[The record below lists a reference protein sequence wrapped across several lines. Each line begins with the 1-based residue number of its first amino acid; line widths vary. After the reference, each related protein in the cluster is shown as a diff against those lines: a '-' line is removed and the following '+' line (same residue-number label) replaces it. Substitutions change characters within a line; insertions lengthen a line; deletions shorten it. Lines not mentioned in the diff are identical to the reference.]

1 MEIPYHYKGF
11 AGLAGPIT
19 GCSQRGAEL
28 IARYTRE
35 EMGRVWSDANRFA
48 RWLDVV
54 LAATDTLA
62 EAGQAPKEAA
72 ATIRA
77 RGNIDVARILELE
90 SKGKHDVIA
99 FTMAVGES
107 IGDPVA
113 ARWLHYGLTSND
125 VVDTAQALLVRDASK
140 LIERALVIFGEV
152 LDLRAHEFRYTP
164 QIGRTHGIHAEP
176 ITFGLKIAN
185 WFAENQRNIA
195 RFRDAAAQ
203 MAVGKISGAVGNASH
218 LGPEMEERICKRL
231 GLKVAPV
238 ASQVIQRDR
247 HAHYLSSL
255 ALIAATLEK
264 IALEIRHLQRT
275 EVREAEEPF
284 SGEQRGSSAMPH
296 KRNPVTCEQIC
307 GLARL
312 VRSNMLAAFEN
323 VALWHERDI
332 SHSSVER
339 IILPDSTILVD
350 YMLSKMTAILGQM
363 RVFPERMMR
372 NLESTHGLVYSGQLL
387 QDLVEKGMP
396 RDDAYKAV
404 QENAMAAWESETSFR
419 ERVAADA
426 RITKYLDAKALAHT
440 FDLQRQLRYVDAIFD
455 RVFGAHPAGEK
466 SVAGSAGKH

>member
-1 MEIPYHYKGF
+1 
-11 AGLAGPIT
+11 
-19 GCSQRGAEL
+19 
-28 IARYTRE
+28 
-35 EMGRVWSDANRFA
+35 MGQVWSDTNRFQK
-48 RWLDVV
+48 WLDVE
-54 LAATDTLA
+54 LAATETLA
-62 EAGQAPKEAA
+62 EAGLVPKDAA
-72 ATIRA
+72 KIIRERA
-77 RGNIDVARILELE
+77 KVDVARIHEIE
-90 SKGKHDVIA
+90 SRVKHDVIA
-99 FTMAVGES
+99 FTMNVSES
-107 IGDPVA
+107 IGDPGA

-125 VVDTAQALLVRDASK
+125 IVDTAQALQIRDASRI
-140 LIERALVIFGEV
+140 IERDLVLFGEI
-152 LDLRAHEFRYTP
+152 LDLRAHQFRNTP
-164 QIGRTHGIHAEP
+164 QIGRTHGVHAEP
-176 ITFGLKIAN
+176 ITFGLKMAN
-185 WFAENQRNIA
+185 WFSENQRNIA

-218 LGPEMEERICKRL
+218 LGPDMEEKICKRL

-238 ASQVIQRDR
+238 TSQVIQRDR

-284 SGEQRGSSAMPH
+284 GGEQRGSSAMPH
-296 KRNPVTCEQIC
+296 KRNPVSCEQIC

-312 VRSNMLAAFEN
+312 VRANMVAAYEN

-350 YMLSKMTAILGQM
+350 YMLAKMTAIVGEM
-363 RVFPERMMR
+363 RVFPERMLR

-387 QDLVEKGMP
+387 QDVIEKGMP

-404 QENAMAAWESETSFR
+404 QENAMAAWESDTSFKD
-419 ERVAADA
+419 RVANDA
-426 RITKYLDAKALAHT
+426 RITKYLDANALAHT
-440 FDLQRQLRYVDAIFD
+440 FDLHRQLRYVDAIFD

-466 SVAGSAGKH
+466 SAANNA